1 MKRFLLI
8 FIVCAGVGIGCKQ
21 SVKLNAK
28 SELQPSKLISLFKVS
43 QSNYPN
49 ISVHRGGKGLVNYPE
64 NCLETLQYINDSIAA
79 IYEVDVAQ
87 TKDGQLVL
95 LHDKSIDR
103 TTTGS
108 GMVNA
113 LTFDELNNFNLV
125 DDYGNATQFK
135 IPLFSEVLKWCEENN
150 VILTVDIK
158 KSVSQEV
165 VINAIRAAK
174 AEDVSIIITYNVPQ
188 ATSAFK
194 LAPDLLMSVSARNND
209 EFERLLAAKI
219 PTENMLAFTGTR
231 LSDSSLFNRLHSEN
245 IVCMLGTLGNMDKQ
259 AKARGDQ
266 LYKTWKDLGV
276 DIMATDRPFA
286 AFHAINN

>member
-8 FIVCAGVGIGCKQ
+8 FIVCAGVGLGCKQ
-21 SVKLNAK
+21 SVKQNTK

-49 ISVHRGGKGLVNYPE
+49 ISVHRGGKGLLNYPE

-95 LHDKSIDR
+95 LHDKTIDR
-103 TTTGS
+103 TTTGT

-113 LTFDELNNFNLV
+113 LTFDELNKFNLV

-135 IPLFSEVLKWCEENN
+135 IPLFSEVLKWCEDKN

-188 ATSAFK
+188 ATSAYK

-231 LSDSSLFNRLHSEN
+231 LSDASLFNRLHAAN

-266 LYKTWKDLGV
+266 LYKTWKDLGA
-276 DIMATDRPFA
+276 DIMATDRPFD